1 MKAPSSP
8 RGPHRGFTLIEL
20 LTVIAII
27 GILAAIIIPTVGR
40 VRASARDASCK
51 SNLRQIALATTLYTT
66 ERGVF
71 PLSSGNNPGGNW
83 RNALRPY
90 MNAGPAVANNENNSE
105 TVVCPSRVII
115 PTNPADNLRAS
126 YSAHPRILVN
136 PGDLTA
142 GTPGAVSVSKVKRP
156 SQIILFGDAT
166 QQSNGGSHG
175 QFWSVTAMTSNQDSA
190 NGLDD
195 PIVADAA
202 TDIDPTSQAYIRYRH
217 NGAANMV
224 FVDAHVETFKR
235 GTILNRH
242 TRAYY

>member
-1 MKAPSSP
+1 MKAPFSLG
-8 RGPHRGFTLIEL
+8 RQIRAFTLIEL

-40 VRASARDASCK
+40 VRSSARDASCK
-51 SNLRQIALATTLYTT
+51 SNLRQIALATNLFTT

-71 PLSSGNNPGGNW
+71 PLSSGNTPGGNW

-105 TVVCPSRVII
+105 TVVCPARVVI

-156 SQIILFGDAT
+156 SQVILFGDAT
-166 QQSNGGSHG
+166 QQTNGGSHG
-175 QFWSVTAMTSNQDSA
+175 QFWSVTAMTTNQDSA
-190 NGLDD
+190 NGLEEPIEAD
-195 PIVADAA
+195 PA
-202 TDIDPTSQAYIRYRH
+202 TDIDPAGQAYIRYRH

-224 FVDAHVETFKR
+224 FVDAHVESFKR
-235 GTILNRH
+235 GDILNRH
-242 TRAYY
+242 VRAYY